1 MDYSSIQL
9 SAILNS
15 CEAIKSELSK
25 YECMRLYSE
34 GFIFRLKIK
43 LVVWGIFEF
52 LWCFAVFIGY
62 PWYKFAPILLKFKPL
77 PSKNYRYT
85 CKVKLNYALDATHT
99 SCSKCNMKLKQ
110 KTGEEKL
117 LILKQKTLSFNTT
130 IFFYMKI
137 FFIENSLIFLF
148 LGKPGS

>member
-1 MDYSSIQL
+1 
-9 SAILNS
+9 
-15 CEAIKSELSK
+15 
-25 YECMRLYSE
+25 
-34 GFIFRLKIK
+34 
-43 LVVWGIFEF
+43 
-52 LWCFAVFIGY
+52 
-62 PWYKFAPILLKFKPL
+62 
-77 PSKNYRYT
+77 
-85 CKVKLNYALDATHT
+85 
-99 SCSKCNMKLKQ
+99 MKLKQ